1 MRNCRLLHSFYIEVW
16 FGLIMQELAVENWI
30 KNNIETIFPGF
41 TLVSSNE
48 ILADRI
54 EVDFHLKDEKE
65 RDVFI
70 EVKTS
75 ELRPSDI
82 GKLLNYYSILS
93 NLDNVRNMRFIV
105 ILPSIKRDNREILN
119 SFGIQTLLLD
129 NLTKGK
135 VDFDMSL
142 RGLTNVLTPTE
153 AEVLSYIN
161 TRKCSIITVEEI
173 VQGFEYD
180 SSYASKILERLE
192 RKQYLERVK
201 RGIYLYIPL
210 EYGYENRFP
219 PMNSL
224 VVGSVLVDPYYFGYQ
239 TANRFHGFT
248 TRFSPVTYICTTR
261 SRRTH
266 KWRSIRYKF
275 VNLVQ
280 KKFFGYEKYLSD
292 GCEVFIACPEKAVL
306 DSIDKSDY
314 CGGLSQVVAV
324 VLNAFE
330 RGLDKEKLL
339 DYAIRFDSNTLIQ
352 RLGYLVEVLYE
363 NNYLDINDSFLE
375 SIEGLLLE
383 NISNTFLGPV
393 KPNDRS
399 GSIDSRWSIIENVSI
414 ENLLDEIVV
423 R

>member
-1 MRNCRLLHSFYIEVW
+1 VVL

-30 KNNIETIFPGF
+30 KNNVETIFPRF

-48 ILADRI
+48 VVADRI

-75 ELRPSDI
+75 ELRPRDI
-82 GKLLNYYSILS
+82 GKILNHYSILS
-93 NLDNVRNMRFIV
+93 NLDNVRDMRFIV
-105 ILPSIKRDNREILN
+105 ILPSIKKDDREILN
-119 SFGIQTLLLD
+119 SFGIETMLLD
-129 NLTKGK
+129 DLSKGE
-135 VDFDMSL
+135 VFDSRL
-142 RGLTNVLTPTE
+142 RELKNVLTPTE
-153 AEVLSYIN
+153 AEVLSFIKE
-161 TRKCSIITVEEI
+161 RKCSIIAVEEI
-173 VQGFEYD
+173 VQSFEYD

-224 VVGSVLVDPYYFGYQ
+224 VVGSVLVDSYYFGYQ

-248 TRFSPVTYICTTR
+248 TQFSPVTYICTTR

-292 GCEVFIACPEKAVL
+292 GCEIFIACPEKAVL
-306 DSIDKSDY
+306 DSIDKPDY

-352 RLGYLVEVLYE
+352 RLGYLVEILYE

-375 SIEGLLLE
+375 SIEGLLLDD
-383 NISNTFLGPV
+383 ISNTFLGPV

-414 ENLLDEIVV
+414 ENLLDEIRV